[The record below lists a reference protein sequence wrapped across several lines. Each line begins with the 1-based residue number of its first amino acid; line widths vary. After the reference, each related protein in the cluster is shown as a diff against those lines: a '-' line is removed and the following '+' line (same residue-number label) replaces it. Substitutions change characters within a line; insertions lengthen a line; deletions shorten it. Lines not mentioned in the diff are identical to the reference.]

1 MAIWQH
7 DSVYLEAYIRPNK
20 IYIYHIPHPFTECVR
35 GVRTQKRKS
44 AVIMLKRNQNAPYST
59 SIKEMHLGLFAIYS
73 YLPSFRADIPAIQ
86 QEQKTQN
93 F

>member
-1 MAIWQH
+1 
-7 DSVYLEAYIRPNK
+7 
-20 IYIYHIPHPFTECVR
+20 
-35 GVRTQKRKS
+35 
-44 AVIMLKRNQNAPYST
+44 MLKRNQNAPYST

-93 F
+93 FWN